1 MDFDPVSDYP
11 LGSRRP
17 ELVRTPSG
25 LGLDELTLDAVRSG
39 TLGPEELRATPETL
53 RRQSAVALAAGRT
66 QLADNLARAAEL
78 ATVPSAT
85 ILEIYTAL
93 RPHRSSAEE
102 LEAWAARLETELEA
116 PLCAAFVREAA
127 AACAARGLLRAAP
140 ERVSA
145 RRSERFLSREQR
157 ELRRELLISPYPELG
172 LVAMDGPN
180 DPEPSLAVEEGRVVE
195 MDGRRAEDFDVIDR
209 FVAANGLDLEVAAE
223 AADLGDDEIARR
235 LVDVDVPRAELVR
248 LSRGLTPAR
257 LARVVS
263 KLDPVELMFALKKLR
278 ARRAPANQAHVTNL
292 KENPALLAADAAE
305 AGARGFAEVETTV
318 GVSRYAPLN
327 AIAILVGS
335 QTGRPGVMT
344 QCAVEERRNLQL
356 AIQGLVTYAETL
368 SVYGTEPVFVDGDDT
383 PWSKAFLASAYASR
397 GVKVRFTSGGGS
409 EALMG
414 HAQGYSMLYL
424 EARCLAAIRAAGSQ
438 GVQNGSISC
447 VALVLSVPGGVRE
460 ILAENVLAAWLD
472 LEVASGN
479 DAIASHSP
487 IRKTAKLMGQFLP
500 GTDFVTSGY
509 SVMPKEDN
517 TFGGGNYDADDLEE
531 WLTVQRDWQV
541 DAGIEPVAEDDVL
554 AVRAKGARA
563 VQAVFAGL
571 GFPPVTDEEVEAA
584 TYGYASRDLPDR
596 DRAADVAAAD
606 RVLEEGISALDV
618 VRELDRA
625 GFADVAE
632 AVLAMQ
638 RQRVSADYLQTSA
651 VIEPDGTVRSA
662 VSDPNRYEGPG
673 TGYRLEGERW
683 ELLQQLPYVLDPA
696 EEAMS
701 NGDLSSI
708 QTTHPASLGTAPDE
722 VVVAVGPAFA
732 DGLRETIN
740 GLAHEDV
747 LRAVADGRPRRRRR
761 AEAACA
767 SAGSRTSRSSA
778 TTARSSRARAWRS
791 GLQSKGTAVI
801 HRADLQPLDNLEL
814 FGMSPLYSLESY
826 RAIGP
831 ERRRLRARPSRRA
844 GADELDNFAR
854 AKLIVRTTLLHARE
868 TAAAVPGAA
877 RSSSSS

>member
-1 MDFDPVSDYP
+1 V
-11 LGSRRP
+11 
-17 ELVRTPSG
+17 
-25 LGLDELTLDAVRSG
+25 
-39 TLGPEELRATPETL
+39 
-53 RRQSAVALAAGRT
+53 
-66 QLADNLARAAEL
+66 
-78 ATVPSAT
+78 
-85 ILEIYTAL
+85 
-93 RPHRSSAEE
+93 
-102 LEAWAARLETELEA
+102 TE
-116 PLCAAFVREAA
+116 
-127 AACAARGLLRAAP
+127 
-140 ERVSA
+140 
-145 RRSERFLSREQR
+145 RRSERFRSREQR

-180 DPEPSLAVEEGRVVE
+180 DPEPGLEIDDGRIVA
-195 MDGRRAEDFDVIDR
+195 MDGRPAEEFDVIDR
-209 FVAANGLDLEVAAE
+209 FVARYGLDLEVARE
-223 AADLGDDEIARR
+223 AAELPDDEIARR
-235 LVDVDVPRAELVR
+235 LVDVDVPRARLVR

-257 LARVVS
+257 LARIVAR
-263 KLDPVELMFALKKLR
+263 LDPVELMFALKKLR

-305 AGARGFAEVETTV
+305 AAARGFAELETTV

-414 HAQGYSMLYL
+414 HAQGQSMLYL

-479 DAIASHSP
+479 DAIASHSE

-509 SVMPKEDN
+509 SVMPREDN

-541 DAGIEPVAEDDVL
+541 DAGIEPVAEDEVL
-554 AVRAKGARA
+554 QVRRRA
-563 VQAVFAGL
+563 SLAIQAVFAGL
-571 GFPPVTDEEVEAA
+571 GFPPVTDEEVDAA

-596 DRAADVAAAD
+596 DRAADVSAAD
-606 RVLEEGISALDV
+606 RVFAERISALDV
-618 VRELDRA
+618 VRELDAA
-625 GFADVAE
+625 GFRDVAE

-651 VIEPDGTVRSA
+651 IIEPDGTVRSA
-662 VSDPNRYEGPG
+662 ISDPNRYEGPG

-683 ELLQQLPYVLDPA
+683 QLLQQLPYVLDPQV
-696 EEAMS
+696 ETSQNGEAS
-701 NGDLSSI
+701 VVADGQVANVGDRS
-708 QTTHPASLGTAPDE
+708 DE
-722 VVVAVGPAFA
+722 VVIAVGPALGA
-732 DGLRETIN
+732 ELRETIN
-740 GLAHEDV
+740 GLSHADV
-747 LRAVADGRPRRRRR
+747 LRALLAGVREGGGEPRLVRVRR
-761 AEAACA
+761 ASDVAFIGYDGARL
-767 SAGSRTSRSSA
+767 SGSGIA
-778 TTARSSRARAWRS
+778 V

-814 FGMSPLYSLESY
+814 FGMSPLYTLDSY
-826 RAIGP
+826 RAMGRNAAAYALGQAVGP
-831 ERRRLRARPSRRA
+831 VPTT
-844 GADELDNFAR
+844 LDNFAR

-868 TAAAVPGAA
+868 TAQVVPGAA
-877 RSSSSS
+877 PVELDLL

>member
-1 MDFDPVSDYP
+1 M
-11 LGSRRP
+11 
-17 ELVRTPSG
+17 T
-25 LGLDELTLDAVRSG
+25 
-39 TLGPEELRATPETL
+39 
-53 RRQSAVALAAGRT
+53 
-66 QLADNLARAAEL
+66 
-78 ATVPSAT
+78 
-85 ILEIYTAL
+85 
-93 RPHRSSAEE
+93 
-102 LEAWAARLETELEA
+102 
-116 PLCAAFVREAA
+116 
-127 AACAARGLLRAAP
+127 
-140 ERVSA
+140 A
-145 RRSERFLSREQR
+145 RRSERFVSREAR

-172 LVAMDGPN
+172 LVAMDDPN
-180 DPEPSLAVEEGRVVE
+180 DPEPGLEIEGDRIVS

-209 FVAANGLDLEVAAE
+209 FVARYGLDLEVAAE
-223 AADLGDDEIARR
+223 AAELTDDEIARR
-235 LVDVDVPRAELVR
+235 LVDVDVPRADLVR
-248 LSRGLTPAR
+248 VSRGLTPAR

-263 KLDPVELMFALKKLR
+263 RLDPVELMFALKKLR

-305 AGARGFAEVETTV
+305 AAARGFAELETTV

-447 VALVLSVPGGVRE
+447 VALVLAVPGGVRE

-479 DAIASHSP
+479 DAIASHSE

-509 SVMPKEDN
+509 SSMPREDN
-517 TFGGGNYDADDLEE
+517 TFGGGNYDADDLDE
-531 WLTVQRDWQV
+531 WLTMQRDWQV
-541 DAGIEPVAEDDVL
+541 DAGIEPVAEGEL
-554 AVRAKGARA
+554 LRVRERAAGAI
-563 VQAVFAGL
+563 QAVFAGL

-596 DRAADVAAAD
+596 DRAADVTAAD
-606 RVLEEGISALDV
+606 RVLAEGISALDV
-618 VRELDRA
+618 IRELDAA

-632 AVLAMQ
+632 AVLGMQ

-651 VIEPDGTVRSA
+651 IIEPDGTVRSA
-662 VSDPNRYEGPG
+662 VSDPNLYEGPG

-683 ELLQQLPYVLDPA
+683 ELLQQLPYVLDPGK
-696 EEAMS
+696 EFLDDGGLSPVQETHVAM
-701 NGDLSSI
+701 I
-708 QTTHPASLGTAPDE
+708 GTASDE
-722 VVVAVGPAFA
+722 VVIAVGPAVG
-732 DGLRETIN
+732 DSLRETIN
-740 GLAHEDV
+740 GLAHADV
-747 LRAVADGRPRRRRR
+747 LKAIADGVREGGAAPRLIRVRRVADVAFVGHDG
-761 AEAACA
+761 AKL
-767 SAGSRTSRSSA
+767 SGSGVA
-778 TTARSSRARAWRS
+778 V

-814 FGMSPLYSLESY
+814 FGMSPLYTLDSY
-826 RAIGP
+826 RAMGRNAAAYALGQAIGP
-831 ERRRLRARPSRRA
+831 VPTT
-844 GADELDNFAR
+844 LDNFAR

-868 TAAAVPGAA
+868 TAAVVPGAEPVELELA
-877 RSSSSS
+877 

>member
-1 MDFDPVSDYP
+1 M
-11 LGSRRP
+11 
-17 ELVRTPSG
+17 SG
-25 LGLDELTLDAVRSG
+25 
-39 TLGPEELRATPETL
+39 
-53 RRQSAVALAAGRT
+53 
-66 QLADNLARAAEL
+66 
-78 ATVPSAT
+78 
-85 ILEIYTAL
+85 
-93 RPHRSSAEE
+93 
-102 LEAWAARLETELEA
+102 
-116 PLCAAFVREAA
+116 
-127 AACAARGLLRAAP
+127 
-140 ERVSA
+140 
-145 RRSERFLSREQR
+145 RRSERFVSREQR

-180 DPEPSLAVEEGRVVE
+180 DPEPGLELEDGRVVA
-195 MDGRRAEDFDVIDR
+195 MDGRRAEDFDIIDR
-209 FVAANGLDLEVAAE
+209 FVVRYGLDLEVAGE
-223 AADLGDDEIARR
+223 AAGLGDEEIARR
-235 LVDVDVPRAELVR
+235 LVDVDVPRSDLVR

-263 KLDPVELMFALKKLR
+263 RLDPVELMFALKKLR

-305 AGARGFAEVETTV
+305 AAARGFAEVETTV

-414 HAQGYSMLYL
+414 HAQGCSMLYL

-447 VALVLSVPGGVRE
+447 VALVLAVPGGVRE

-479 DAIASHSP
+479 DAIASHSE

-509 SVMPKEDN
+509 SVMPREDN

-531 WLTVQRDWQV
+531 WMTAQRDWQV
-541 DAGIEPVAEDDVL
+541 DGGIEPVAEEEVL
-554 AVRAKGARA
+554 AVRAKAARA

-584 TYGYASRDLPDR
+584 THGYSSRNLPDR

-606 RVLEEGISALDV
+606 RVVDGTVSALDV

-625 GFADVAE
+625 GFDDVAE
-632 AVLAMQ
+632 AVLGMQ

-651 VIEPDGTVRSA
+651 IVEPDGAVRSA
-662 VSDPNRYEGPG
+662 ISDPNEYEGPG

-683 ELLQQLPYVLDPA
+683 ELLQQLPYVLDPRA
-696 EEAMS
+696 DASQNRRWPPIEETHVATV
-701 NGDLSSI
+701 GDE
-708 QTTHPASLGTAPDE
+708 PDE

-732 DGLRETIN
+732 RALGETIN
-740 GLAHEDV
+740 GLSHRDV
-747 LRAVADGRPRRRRR
+747 LRAVVEGVREGGGRPRLVRVRRVSDVAFIAHDGARL
-761 AEAACA
+761 
-767 SAGSRTSRSSA
+767 SGSGISV
-778 TTARSSRARAWRS
+778 

-814 FGMSPLYSLESY
+814 FGMSPLYSLASY
-826 RAIGP
+826 RAMGRNAAAYALGHAVGP
-831 ERRRLRARPSRRA
+831 VPMT
-844 GADELDNFAR
+844 LDNFAR

-868 TAAAVPGAA
+868 TAAVVPGAGPMELELA
-877 RSSSSS
+877 

>member
-1 MDFDPVSDYP
+1 M
-11 LGSRRP
+11 
-17 ELVRTPSG
+17 
-25 LGLDELTLDAVRSG
+25 
-39 TLGPEELRATPETL
+39 
-53 RRQSAVALAAGRT
+53 
-66 QLADNLARAAEL
+66 
-78 ATVPSAT
+78 
-85 ILEIYTAL
+85 
-93 RPHRSSAEE
+93 
-102 LEAWAARLETELEA
+102 
-116 PLCAAFVREAA
+116 
-127 AACAARGLLRAAP
+127 
-140 ERVSA
+140 SA
-145 RRSERFLSREQR
+145 RRSERFTSRERR
-157 ELRRELLISPYPELG
+157 ELRREVLISPYPELG

-180 DPEPSLAVEEGRVVE
+180 DPEPGLEVEGGRVVT
-195 MDGRRAEDFDVIDR
+195 MDGRRAEDFDIIDR
-209 FVAANGLDLEVAAE
+209 FVARYGLDLDVAAE
-223 AADLGDDEIARR
+223 AAQLSDDELAHR
-235 LVDVDVPRAELVR
+235 LVDVDVPRADLVR

-257 LARVVS
+257 LARVVAR
-263 KLDPVELMFALKKLR
+263 LDPVELMFALKKLR

-305 AGARGFAEVETTV
+305 AAARGFAEVETTV

-414 HAQGYSMLYL
+414 HAQGCSMLYL

-447 VALVLSVPGGVRE
+447 VALVLSLPGGARE

-479 DAIASHSP
+479 DAIASHSE

-509 SVMPKEDN
+509 SVMPREDN

-531 WLTVQRDWQV
+531 WMTAQRDWQV
-541 DAGIEPVAEDDVL
+541 DAGIEPVEESDVVTL
-554 AVRAKGARA
+554 RAKAARA

-571 GFPPVTDEEVEAA
+571 GFPLVTDEEVEAA

-606 RVLEEGISALDV
+606 RVMDGSVSALDV
-618 VRELDRA
+618 VLELDRA
-625 GFADVAE
+625 GFTDVAE
-632 AVLAMQ
+632 AVLGMQ

-651 VIEPDGTVRSA
+651 IIEPDGAVRSA
-662 VSDPNRYEGPG
+662 VSDPNLYEGPG

-683 ELLQQLPYVLDPA
+683 QRLQQLPYVVDPQ
-696 EEAMS
+696 EETSPNRAPS
-701 NGDLSSI
+701 PVRE
-708 QTTHPASLGTAPDE
+708 THVATIDDRADD

-732 DGLRETIN
+732 AALRNTIN
-740 GLAHEDV
+740 GLSHADV
-747 LRAVADGRPRRRRR
+747 LRAVTEGVREGGGRARLVRVRRSSDVAFIGHDG
-761 AEAACA
+761 AKL
-767 SAGSRTSRSSA
+767 AGSGIA
-778 TTARSSRARAWRS
+778 V

-814 FGMSPLYSLESY
+814 FGMSPLYSLDSY
-826 RAIGP
+826 RAMGRNAAAYALGHAVGP
-831 ERRRLRARPSRRA
+831 VPTR
-844 GADELDNFAR
+844 LDNFAR

-868 TAAAVPGAA
+868 TAEAVSGAEPVELELA
-877 RSSSSS
+877 PA